1 MLSKL
6 CICSLIC
13 SIQVTVCDLGDDVL
27 SAVGKGDVSGVKN
40 LISKHKNELNDFIN
54 KREARSGQT
63 PLMKSVLMGHTDIVK
78 TLLELDEVDV
88 TIGEKDGYTPMHG
101 AGFQG
106 RAEILKLLI
115 KDRRKIDPNEF
126 HKDGFAPIHRACWG
140 QESRHTDT
148 ARVFVEL
155 GGVPWNVKSKKGTIC
170 RDITNNPATRNL
182 MIEYQNKN
190 KEL

>member
-1 MLSKL
+1 MLSKFYVF
-6 CICSLIC
+6 SLIC
-13 SIQVTVCDLGDDVL
+13 SIPVTVCDLGDDVL
-27 SAVGKGDVSGVKN
+27 AAVGNGDLNGVKN
-40 LISKHKNELNDFIN
+40 IISKHQDDLKDFIN
-54 KREARSGQT
+54 KKEARSGQT
-63 PLMKSVLMGHTDIVK
+63 PLMKSVLMGQTDIVRL
-78 TLLELDEVDV
+78 LLELDEVDV

-126 HKDGFAPIHRACWG
+126 HRDGFAPLHRACWG

-148 ARVFVEL
+148 AKVFVEL

-170 RDITNNPATRNL
+170 RDITSNPATRNL
-182 MIEYQNKN
+182 MKEYQNKS

>member
-1 MLSKL
+1 MGCGHPWETSTCLL
-6 CICSLIC
+6 TFDPLH
-13 SIQVTVCDLGDDVL
+13 
-27 SAVGKGDVSGVKN
+27 KGLVFN
-40 LISKHKNELNDFIN
+40 ATQHYNKHNSFLVIGLHFKITFI
-54 KREARSGQT
+54 
-63 PLMKSVLMGHTDIVK
+63 L
-78 TLLELDEVDV
+78 
-88 TIGEKDGYTPMHG
+88 
-101 AGFQG
+101 QG

-126 HKDGFAPIHRACWG
+126 HKDGFAPLHRACWG